1 MQEKEVKFLEI
12 DPEDIIE
19 KLEKLGAQKVFEGDI
34 VAVYFDNRKKLA
46 KRGITLRLR
55 KKGEQVELATKERS
69 KNKRVK
75 ICDEDEV
82 IVNDFEAMRHILE
95 KLGYAQYRQI
105 TKHRISYLLKSVHF
119 EIDHLSP
126 FPHWL
131 EIEAPRIS
139 LIHTYAQKLG
149 LQMKDSKSW
158 STQDVIE
165 YYKKKNVT

>member
-55 KKGEQVELATKERS
+55 KKGRQVELATKERS

-95 KLGYAQYRQI
+95 KLDFAQYRQI

-119 EIDHLSP
+119 EIDRLSP

-131 EIEAPRIS
+131 EIEAPTIA

-149 LQMKDSKSW
+149 LQMKDAKAW
-158 STQDVIE
+158 SAQDVID
-165 YYKKKNVT
+165 YYRKK

>member
-1 MQEKEVKFLEI
+1 MQEKEVKFLDI

-19 KLEKLGAQKVFEGDI
+19 KLEELGAEKTFDGEI
-34 VAVYFDNRKKLA
+34 VALYFDNQRKLA

-55 KKGEQVELATKERS
+55 KKGDRVEFASKERA

-82 IVNDFEAMRHILE
+82 IVSNFRTMQRILE
-95 KLGYAQYRQI
+95 KLDLTQYRKI

-119 EIDHLSP
+119 EIDHIPDLPP
-126 FPHWL
+126 FL
-131 EIEAPRIS
+131 EIEAPTIA
-139 LIHTYAQKLG
+139 LIRTHAQNLG
-149 LQMKDSKSW
+149 LRMKDAKAW

-165 YYKKKNVT
+165 YYGKK